1 MNKTNYTIIKC
12 FSEKKLSKHNDVEEV
27 IVQFAQIFE
36 PSENNLYVFADS
48 RTGALF
54 CECHIS
60 AKKLIDFSTIDV
72 PLDPDEQSEYRAN
85 RDIAEDSTAFEV
97 MRSDAKAGRTFSNIV
112 CEYDVSY
119 DEEHPLKVIGGQHR
133 FIAIKDALDDGE
145 INENHGVK
153 AYFRL
158 DMDQRL
164 DVQVISNINIS
175 VSPDLYD
182 RLQETASG
190 PELRDWCQKVGLLE
204 KGKDFSAKREPN
216 KPITVRTVRSF
227 ILNYYK
233 GQEVS
238 TDKFDEVDT
247 TPILC
252 KTGKPDPVWEEF
264 RKTHK
269 NIWKDAGLDKAGKE
283 FSTLVNAQRIAIE
296 KMRLKDVKIP
306 AAYSEKVLTF
316 AVMTAWAYV
325 AGVLQSNNVRLERHY
340 DLKSIPKGDPLNGSA
355 MANGSHRTDPENYR
369 GLGTRNDSKEMG
381 RCVELFFAQA
391 ENGKGITPPLVDLAI
406 KRYHLK
412 QDKLD
417 LNEVEKKVKHG

>member
-1 MNKTNYTIIKC
+1 MNKTNYSIIKC
-12 FSEKKLSKHNDVEEV
+12 FPEKKTSKNIDVEEV
-27 IVQFAQIFE
+27 VAQFAQTFE

-48 RTGALF
+48 RTAALF

-60 AKKLIDFSTIDV
+60 AKKLVDFSTIDV

-85 RDIAEDSTAFEV
+85 RDVAEDSTAFEV

-112 CEYDVSY
+112 CEYDITY
-119 DEEHPLKVIGGQHR
+119 DEDHPLKVIGGQHR
-133 FIAIKDALDDGE
+133 FIAIKDALDDSE

-233 GQEVS
+233 GQGVS
-238 TDKFDEVDT
+238 TDKFDDIDT
-247 TPILC
+247 RISVMPYTQQPIIFKIYSLY
-252 KTGKPDPVWEEF
+252 
-264 RKTHK
+264 
-269 NIWKDAGLDKAGKE
+269 
-283 FSTLVNAQRIAIE
+283 STE
-296 KMRLKDVKIP
+296 HGG
-306 AAYSEKVLTF
+306 
-316 AVMTAWAYV
+316 
-325 AGVLQSNNVRLERHY
+325 GVLPFDFL
-340 DLKSIPKGDPLNGSA
+340 D
-355 MANGSHRTDPENYR
+355 
-369 GLGTRNDSKEMG
+369 NDD
-381 RCVELFFAQA
+381 
-391 ENGKGITPPLVDLAI
+391 GISL
-406 KRYHLK
+406 
-412 QDKLD
+412 
-417 LNEVEKKVKHG
+417 